1 MQAAE
6 EIKRE
11 TVIKEP
17 DRSNLMTPSMIE
29 NYMDEHFDE
38 YTTFEK
44 NHISFQDPLK
54 YISVSTELRD
64 KNESMD
70 KGFVDNELFGAT
82 RERNMSMPLVIN

>member
-11 TVIKEP
+11 SDIKEP
-17 DRSNLMTPSMIE
+17 ERSNLMTPSMIE

-44 NHISFQDPLK
+44 NHISFQPLPK
-54 YISVSTELRD
+54 QVSMSTDMRYETED
-64 KNESMD
+64 MD
-70 KGFVDNELFGAT
+70 KGFVENDFGT
-82 RERNMSMPLVIN
+82 R